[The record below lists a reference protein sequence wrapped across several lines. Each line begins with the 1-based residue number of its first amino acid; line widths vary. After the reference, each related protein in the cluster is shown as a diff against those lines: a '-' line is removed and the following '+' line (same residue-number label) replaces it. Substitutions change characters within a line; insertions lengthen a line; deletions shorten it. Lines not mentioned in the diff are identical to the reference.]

1 MLVTAWEI
9 FFAFCAENMAVT
21 VIAVVSAVGFVTVGA
36 TLIVLNILRRRK
48 QAKEVANKTQI

>member
-1 MLVTAWEI
+1 MTAWEI
-9 FFAFCAENMAVT
+9 FLAFCVENMAVT